1 MKILDRYILREM
13 IVPFIFG
20 VVVFTVLFV
29 SAGIL
34 FQIARMMAEQGAS
47 PLLAMKFL
55 VNSLPAI
62 FVFICPIAMLLS
74 CLIAFGRLSGD
85 SEIVAIKAGGISFY
99 RVAVPGIIMAFVVSL
114 FALFIS
120 TKVAPHATYAA
131 NNIFLE
137 QLSRDPGRVRED
149 LILKFNTPDGAY
161 RLVYARRLNPAKGIM
176 EDVNVHDYRD
186 EKPIRYTY
194 ASEAYYTGKT
204 WGLKNGDMEEYSWNP
219 DGKREVVFRGR
230 FSSCKIF
237 IPFSPGE
244 IGRREKTPEEMD
256 RVEIKEKMASLLQG
270 GPLPKKVSPDDPA
283 FKLWGRLNELAVMY
297 HQKVSIPFTCFVFG
311 LFGIP
316 LGLRP
321 HRTSTSI
328 GMGLSLVFSLI
339 YYILMTTGIVLGKTG
354 VLPPLFASWLPNLV
368 FGGVGGYLM
377 VRSGRQ

>member
-1 MKILDRYILREM
+1 VKILDRYIFREM

-20 VVVFTVLFV
+20 VVVFTVLFI

-34 FQIARMMAEQGAS
+34 FQIARMMAEKGAS
-47 PLLAMKFL
+47 PVQAMKFL
-55 VNSLPAI
+55 GNSIPSIL
-62 FVFICPIAMLLS
+62 VFITPIAMLLS

-99 RVAVPGIIMAFVVSL
+99 RVAVPGIIMAFLVSL
-114 FALFIS
+114 CVLFIS

-137 QLSRDPGRVRED
+137 QLTRDTGRVRED

-161 RLVYARRLNPAKGIM
+161 RLVYARRLNPASGVM
-176 EDVNVHDYRD
+176 EHVNVHDYRD
-186 EKPIRYTY
+186 EKPVRYTY
-194 ASEAYYTGKT
+194 ASEARYDGKT
-204 WGLKNGDMEEYSWNP
+204 WSLKDGDLEEYSWKA
-219 DGKREVVFRGR
+219 GSEREIAFRGH
-230 FSSCKIF
+230 FSTCRIF
-237 IPFSPGE
+237 IPFSPAE
-244 IGRREKTPEEMD
+244 LGRREKTPEEMD
-256 RVEIKEKMASLLQG
+256 RPEIKEKIASLLEG
-270 GPLPKKVSPDDPA
+270 APRPGKMGTDDPA
-283 FKLWGRLNELAVMY
+283 SRIWGRINELAVMY
-297 HQKVSIPFTCFVFG
+297 HQKVSIPFTCLVFG

-339 YYILMTTGIVLGKTG
+339 YYILMTIGIVLGKTG